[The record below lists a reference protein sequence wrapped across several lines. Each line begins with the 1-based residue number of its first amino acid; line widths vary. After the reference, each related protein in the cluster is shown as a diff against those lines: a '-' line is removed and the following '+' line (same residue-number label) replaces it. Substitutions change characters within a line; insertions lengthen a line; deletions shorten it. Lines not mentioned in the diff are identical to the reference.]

1 VLGVRIPPGLRTVRE
16 EKMFKKLSTYL
27 QDVKTE
33 MAKVSWPSKDEL
45 VESTT
50 IVIILS
56 LILAVFVFGVDQG
69 LSNILKIIL

>member
-1 VLGVRIPPGLRTVRE
+1 
-16 EKMFKKLSTYL
+16 MFNKLATYL
-27 QDVKTE
+27 RDVKVE

-56 LILAVFVFGVDQG
+56 LVLAVFVFGVDQG
-69 LSNILKIIL
+69 LSNILKAIL

>member
-1 VLGVRIPPGLRTVRE
+1 
-16 EKMFKKLSTYL
+16 MFKKLATYL

-33 MAKVSWPSKDEL
+33 MAKVSWPTKDEL
-45 VESTT
+45 MESTV

-56 LILAVFVFGVDQG
+56 LVLAVFVFGIDQG